1 MRNSST
7 ATIVTITRLSDDPDT
22 SVNISDLDLPGW
34 VFSDIMECISYAMI
48 TVAFF
53 GIIGNSLIMVTLI
66 KIGFSTSINI
76 SFCALCV
83 SDFLCVAA
91 LGWNAVCFV
100 PAFGNSDLPFKPRE
114 VVIPTGGG
122 LSDIF
127 CGTTAWITAF
137 ISFERCLCVVFPMK
151 IKTIV
156 SPGRALFIVVTIFFI
171 TIFPLTY
178 ITFYLYLFEKK
189 FDKKKNRSLIG
200 VEYRNS
206 YIADTLNHVNFMY
219 KMICINSIPLAI
231 ILVCSI
237 ALAVSLKKSVTWRE
251 KQSSTN
257 RETLQNS
264 SRRKSSKDTRVAKTV
279 LAIAMAFILLGGL
292 TTLRHLA
299 SVTWPEFR
307 VIGAYSRSY
316 RSVARLTFLFS
327 LINSSV
333 NFLIYYNTGSK
344 FRHTVK
350 QMLCFEFRQ

>member
-91 LGWNAVCFV
+91 LGWNAVCFI

-151 IKTIV
+151 IKTIF
-156 SPGRALFIVVTIFFI
+156 AL
-171 TIFPLTY
+171 Y
-178 ITFYLYLFEKK
+178 
-189 FDKKKNRSLIG
+189 
-200 VEYRNS
+200 
-206 YIADTLNHVNFMY
+206 
-219 KMICINSIPLAI
+219 
-231 ILVCSI
+231 

-251 KQSSTN
+251 KQSSPN
-257 RETLQNS
+257 RETVQNS
-264 SRRKSSKDTRVAKTV
+264 SNRKSSKDTALGQDSSGHSNGFNSPRRTDNSKAFTFRDLARVSCDRRVQSV
-279 LAIAMAFILLGGL
+279 LQVCGEID
-292 TTLRHLA
+292 
-299 SVTWPEFR
+299 
-307 VIGAYSRSY
+307 
-316 RSVARLTFLFS
+316 
-327 LINSSV
+327 
-333 NFLIYYNTGSK
+333 FLIL
-344 FRHTVK
+344 VD
-350 QMLCFEFRQ
+350 QL